1 MTSICKQADS
11 NNHKNENFNR
21 MKIQKL
27 ISGILI
33 LALAAACNPLK
44 QLQSHQNSIENAY
57 EAGNHIEVLRAYD
70 ELEAYHNNEGTEI
83 ETEYLEM
90 AAKSA
95 VEAGLN
101 NRAEKL
107 LQDWIDETGEFEAIE
122 MLGNLYRET
131 GQTDK
136 EYDHWNKYWDSIESD
151 EKKKEI
157 GLRLFSLD
165 LKKDN
170 AEKALDRFDE
180 MPPVSDPRIMLKRVE
195 ALEATGKKDKARETC
210 NQLLE
215 KNPDFEPAIA
225 WKAADIYQRA
235 ENWYKKEMEEYE
247 KNEEYTAYV
256 YLRRELKK
264 ISKLYRQSRD
274 MFEKLHENN
283 PDNEKYIR
291 YLKNI
296 YLRLEMQ
303 EEAAKMDMLLK
314 KQR

>member
-1 MTSICKQADS
+1 
-11 NNHKNENFNR
+11 

-33 LALAAACNPLK
+33 LTIAAACNPLK
-44 QLQSHQNSIENAY
+44 QLHSRQNTIKEAH
-57 EAGNHIEVLRAYD
+57 EAGNHVEALRAFD
-70 ELEAYHNNEGTEI
+70 ELESYHNNEGTEI
-83 ETEYLEM
+83 ETAYLKM
-90 AAKSA
+90 AAQSA
-95 VEAGLN
+95 IEAGLN

-107 LQDWIDETGEFEAIE
+107 LQRWIDKTGEYEAIE
-122 MLGNLYRET
+122 MLGNLYSET
-131 GQTDK
+131 GKTDK
-136 EYDHWNKYWDSIESD
+136 EYEHWNEYWDTIESE

-165 LKKDN
+165 LKKNN
-170 AEKALDRFDE
+170 AEKALERFDE
-180 MPPVSDPRIMLKRVE
+180 MPPVSDPRIMFKRVE
-195 ALEATGKKDKARETC
+195 ALEATGKKDEAREEC
-210 NQLLE
+210 NQLLK
-215 KNPDFEPAIA
+215 KNPDFEPALA
-225 WKAADIYQRA
+225 WKATNIYKRA
-235 ENWYKKEMEEYE
+235 EDWYKKEMEEYK

-264 ISKLYRQSRD
+264 ISKMFRQSRD
-274 MFEKLHENN
+274 ILENLHEND
-283 PDNEKYIR
+283 PDNEQYIR